1 MQQLP
6 GSFLQKKLLSK
17 IWQNS
22 QKNSYAGVSFL
33 IELQAVGLTGQTIS
47 LQIFGGCFPKFYLF
61 IPHFIVPLENL
72 LQLIVGQYLF
82 SYEMPFLLNKVK
94 HQPPEAVIRKF
105 FKMGVLK
112 NFANFKGKHL
122 CWSTFLITKRL

>member
-22 QKNSYAGVSFL
+22 QKNSYGGVSFL

-47 LQIFGGCFPKFYLF
+47 LQIFGGCFPTFYLF
-61 IPHFIVPLENL
+61 IPHFIVPLETL
-72 LQLIVGQYLF
+72 LQLIVG
-82 SYEMPFLLNKVK
+82 
-94 HQPPEAVIRKF
+94 
-105 FKMGVLK
+105 
-112 NFANFKGKHL
+112 
-122 CWSTFLITKRL
+122 